1 MERGLDFDVML
12 LIGSVVFDNLR
23 CFWRESEEFLPF
35 FRRPI
40 AWAIFSPPLRL
51 IQRREGF
58 LIKISSP
65 GAVSAPPRG
74 LFSKIFLKFCR

>member
-23 CFWRESEEFLPF
+23 CFWRKSEEFLPL

-40 AWAIFSPPLRL
+40 AWAIFSLPLRL
-51 IQRREGF
+51 ILRREGLF
-58 LIKISSP
+58 DKNFAEISPSGLSLRRRE
-65 GAVSAPPRG
+65 GAFR
-74 LFSKIFLKFCR
+74 